1 MAKKLTIKRQRI
13 YEMENE
19 EKKDENLESQ
29 EQTEETVEQ
38 TDVESKEVTEGEETA
53 TDEESVDDIEK
64 LRAEYEE
71 LKDKHLRL
79 QAEFDNFR
87 RRTIKE
93 KADLITTAGEKVLKD
108 LLPVVDDLDR
118 AMESV
123 ATAQDVS
130 AVREGLDLIVNKFNA
145 FLASNGVAEI
155 EAVGLDLDT
164 DKHNAIA
171 RFAAPTE
178 DMKGKV
184 IDVTK
189 KGYTLNGKVIRH
201 AEVVVG
207 E

>member
-1 MAKKLTIKRQRI
+1 
-13 YEMENE
+13 MENE

-38 TDVESKEVTEGEETA
+38 TDVESKEATEGEETA

-123 ATAQDVS
+123 ATAQDIS
-130 AVREGLDLIVNKFNA
+130 AVREGLDLIVNKFKA
-145 FLASNGVAEI
+145 FLTSNGVAEI

-164 DKHNAIA
+164 DKHSAIA

-178 DMKGKV
+178 EMKGKV

>member
-1 MAKKLTIKRQRI
+1 
-13 YEMENE
+13 MENE
-19 EKKDENLESQ
+19 EKKGENLESQ

-38 TDVESKEVTEGEETA
+38 TDVESKEATDGEETA

-71 LKDKHLRL
+71 LKDKHLLL
-79 QAEFDNFR
+79 QAEVDNFR

>member
-1 MAKKLTIKRQRI
+1 
-13 YEMENE
+13 MENE

-38 TDVESKEVTEGEETA
+38 TDVESKEATEGEETA
-53 TDEESVDDIEK
+53 TDEESVDDIDK

-171 RFAAPTE
+171 RFSAPTE

>member
-1 MAKKLTIKRQRI
+1 
-13 YEMENE
+13 MENE

-184 IDVTK
+184 INVTK

>member
-1 MAKKLTIKRQRI
+1 
-13 YEMENE
+13 MENE
-19 EKKDENLESQ
+19 EKKDEKLESQ

-38 TDVESKEVTEGEETA
+38 TDVESKEATEGEETA

>member
-1 MAKKLTIKRQRI
+1 
-13 YEMENE
+13 MENE

-38 TDVESKEVTEGEETA
+38 TDVESKEATEGEETA

-79 QAEFDNFR
+79 QAELDNFR

>member
-1 MAKKLTIKRQRI
+1 
-13 YEMENE
+13 MENE
-19 EKKDENLESQ
+19 EKKDENLESP

-130 AVREGLDLIVNKFNA
+130 AVRVNLNK
-145 FLASNGVAEI
+145 I
-155 EAVGLDLDT
+155 
-164 DKHNAIA
+164 
-171 RFAAPTE
+171 
-178 DMKGKV
+178 
-184 IDVTK
+184 K
-189 KGYTLNGKVIRH
+189 KKSLCIIF
-201 AEVVVG
+201 
-207 E
+207 

>member
-1 MAKKLTIKRQRI
+1 
-13 YEMENE
+13 MENE

-38 TDVESKEVTEGEETA
+38 TDVESKESTEGEENA

>member
-1 MAKKLTIKRQRI
+1 
-13 YEMENE
+13 MENE

-38 TDVESKEVTEGEETA
+38 TDVESKEATEGEETA
-53 TDEESVDDIEK
+53 TEEESVDDIEK

>member
-1 MAKKLTIKRQRI
+1 
-13 YEMENE
+13 MENK

>member
-1 MAKKLTIKRQRI
+1 
-13 YEMENE
+13 MENE

-29 EQTEETVEQ
+29 EQTEENVEQ
-38 TDVESKEVTEGEETA
+38 TDVESKEVTEGEEIA

>member
-1 MAKKLTIKRQRI
+1 
-13 YEMENE
+13 MENE
-19 EKKDENLESQ
+19 EKKDEKLESQ

>member
-1 MAKKLTIKRQRI
+1 
-13 YEMENE
+13 MENE

-29 EQTEETVEQ
+29 KQTEETVEQ

>member
-1 MAKKLTIKRQRI
+1 
-13 YEMENE
+13 MENE

-38 TDVESKEVTEGEETA
+38 TEVESKEATEGEETA

>member
-1 MAKKLTIKRQRI
+1 
-13 YEMENE
+13 MENE

-38 TDVESKEVTEGEETA
+38 TDVESNEATEGEETA

-189 KGYTLNGKVIRH
+189 KGDTLNGKVIRH

>member
-1 MAKKLTIKRQRI
+1 
-13 YEMENE
+13 MENE

-38 TDVESKEVTEGEETA
+38 TDVESNEATEGEETA

-118 AMESV
+118 AMEAV

>member
-1 MAKKLTIKRQRI
+1 
-13 YEMENE
+13 MENE

-38 TDVESKEVTEGEETA
+38 TNVESKEATEGEETA
-53 TDEESVDDIEK
+53 TEEESVDDIEK

>member
-1 MAKKLTIKRQRI
+1 
-13 YEMENE
+13 MENE

-38 TDVESKEVTEGEETA
+38 TNVESKEATEGEETA

>member
-1 MAKKLTIKRQRI
+1 
-13 YEMENE
+13 MENE

-145 FLASNGVAEI
+145 FLANNGVAEI

>member
-1 MAKKLTIKRQRI
+1 
-13 YEMENE
+13 MENE
-19 EKKDENLESQ
+19 EKKDENLECQ

-38 TDVESKEVTEGEETA
+38 TEVESKEATEGEETA

>member
-1 MAKKLTIKRQRI
+1 
-13 YEMENE
+13 MENE

-38 TDVESKEVTEGEETA
+38 TNVESKEVTEGEETA

>member
-1 MAKKLTIKRQRI
+1 MAKKLTINRQRI
-13 YEMENE
+13 YEMENK

-38 TDVESKEVTEGEETA
+38 NDVESKEVTEGEGTA

-64 LRAEYEE
+64 LRTEYEE

>member
-1 MAKKLTIKRQRI
+1 
-13 YEMENE
+13 MENE

-38 TDVESKEVTEGEETA
+38 TDVESKEATEGGETA

-189 KGYTLNGKVIRH
+189 KGYTVNGKVIRH

>member
-1 MAKKLTIKRQRI
+1 
-13 YEMENE
+13 MENE

-38 TDVESKEVTEGEETA
+38 TDVESKESTEGEETA

-130 AVREGLDLIVNKFNA
+130 AGREGLDLIVNKFNA
-145 FLASNGVAEI
+145 FLANNGVAEI

>member
-1 MAKKLTIKRQRI
+1 
-13 YEMENE
+13 MENE
-19 EKKDENLESQ
+19 EKKDENLESP

>member
-1 MAKKLTIKRQRI
+1 
-13 YEMENE
+13 MENE
-19 EKKDENLESQ
+19 EKKDENLESP

-38 TDVESKEVTEGEETA
+38 TDVESNEATEGEETA

>member
-1 MAKKLTIKRQRI
+1 
-13 YEMENE
+13 MENE
-19 EKKDENLESQ
+19 EKKDENLETQ

-38 TDVESKEVTEGEETA
+38 TDVESKEATDGEETA

>member
-1 MAKKLTIKRQRI
+1 MQRI

-38 TDVESKEVTEGEETA
+38 NDVESKEVTEGEETA
-53 TDEESVDDIEK
+53 TDEESVEDIEK

-130 AVREGLDLIVNKFNA
+130 AVREGLDLIINKFNA

>member
-1 MAKKLTIKRQRI
+1 
-13 YEMENE
+13 MENE

-38 TDVESKEVTEGEETA
+38 TDVESKKVTEGEETA

>member
-1 MAKKLTIKRQRI
+1 
-13 YEMENE
+13 MENE

-38 TDVESKEVTEGEETA
+38 TDVESKEVTEGEETT

>member
-1 MAKKLTIKRQRI
+1 
-13 YEMENE
+13 MENE

-38 TDVESKEVTEGEETA
+38 TDVESKEATEGEETA

>member
-1 MAKKLTIKRQRI
+1 
-13 YEMENE
+13 MENE

-38 TDVESKEVTEGEETA
+38 TDVESKEATDGEESA

>member
-1 MAKKLTIKRQRI
+1 
-13 YEMENE
+13 MENE

-38 TDVESKEVTEGEETA
+38 TDVESKEATVGEETA

>member
-1 MAKKLTIKRQRI
+1 M
-13 YEMENE
+13 
-19 EKKDENLESQ
+19 
-29 EQTEETVEQ
+29 
-38 TDVESKEVTEGEETA
+38 
-53 TDEESVDDIEK
+53 
-64 LRAEYEE
+64 
-71 LKDKHLRL
+71 
-79 QAEFDNFR
+79 
-87 RRTIKE
+87 
-93 KADLITTAGEKVLKD
+93 
-108 LLPVVDDLDR
+108 
-118 AMESV
+118 
-123 ATAQDVS
+123 
-130 AVREGLDLIVNKFNA
+130 
-145 FLASNGVAEI
+145 ASNGVAEI

>member
-1 MAKKLTIKRQRI
+1 
-13 YEMENE
+13 MENE

-38 TDVESKEVTEGEETA
+38 TDVESKEATGGEETA

>member
-1 MAKKLTIKRQRI
+1 
-13 YEMENE
+13 MENE

-38 TDVESKEVTEGEETA
+38 TDVESKEATEGEDTA

-130 AVREGLDLIVNKFNA
+130 AVREGLGLIVNKFNA

-178 DMKGKV
+178 DMKGKG

>member
-1 MAKKLTIKRQRI
+1 
-13 YEMENE
+13 MENE

-38 TDVESKEVTEGEETA
+38 TDVESNEATEGEETA

>member
-1 MAKKLTIKRQRI
+1 
-13 YEMENE
+13 MENE

-38 TDVESKEVTEGEETA
+38 TDVESKESTEGEETA

>member
-1 MAKKLTIKRQRI
+1 
-13 YEMENE
+13 MENE

-38 TDVESKEVTEGEETA
+38 TYVESKEATEGEETA